1 MKRDPLTPPQFVRLM
16 LQSRKQGWPDEEIE
30 KMLMESDKN
39 ESCDYQYLLSTFSSP
54 YAPSKNVD
62 IDNDSCG

>member
-16 LQSRKQGWPDEEIE
+16 LQARKQGWPDEEIE

-54 YAPSKNVD
+54 YAHSKNVD

>member
-1 MKRDPLTPPQFVRLM
+1 MQHDPLTPPQFVRLI
-16 LQSRKQGWPDEEIE
+16 LQARTHGWPDEEIE
-30 KMLMESDKN
+30 KMLMESEKS

-62 IDNDSCG
+62 MANDSCD

>member
-1 MKRDPLTPPQFVRLM
+1 MKHDPLTPPQFVRLI
-16 LQSRKQGWPDEEIE
+16 LQARTQGWPDEEIE
-30 KMLMESDKN
+30 KMLIESEKS

-62 IDNDSCG
+62 MDNDTCD

>member
-1 MKRDPLTPPQFVRLM
+1 MKREPLTPPQFVRLI
-16 LQSRKQGWPDEEIE
+16 LQARTQGWPDEEIE

-62 IDNDSCG
+62 IDTDSCG